1 MTKPILGVSLL
12 VVIAVAPVRSQEA
25 PPPLPLPPPAQLVR
39 FLRQSIGL
47 DSAQLV
53 LIERGEAVV
62 KVLDTRDRRDVAVF
76 GIITANAARETYVTQ
91 LRDFRT
97 SLRTPTR
104 SQLGVF
110 SDPASAADVAA
121 VTISPRDVA
130 DMKDCRPGDCIVK
143 LPATDMRRIHDEMNW
158 SAADLQTQL
167 SAYARRR
174 LVEYVT
180 DYRARGDS
188 AMAVYDDRGNLNV
201 RSSEAFAGLLAESPY
216 VYQNVPSLGRYL
228 SSYPREKLAGAAE
241 VLFWSEDVMP
251 RLRPILSVT
260 HQVVY
265 TPPELPG
272 VTLVAAKQIYANHY
286 FEAAVDLTCIVDR
299 GQGSYVLVF
308 RRYRFDN
315 MPSGGILNIR
325 GRAIGALR
333 EQLLAD
339 LRRQKA
345 TAEHRAGP

>member
-1 MTKPILGVSLL
+1 MTKLSLVVTLLGV
-12 VVIAVAPVRSQEA
+12 IAAAPLQAQTPA
-25 PPPLPLPPPAQLVR
+25 PLAR
-39 FLRQSIGL
+39 FLRQGIGL

-53 LIERGEAVV
+53 LVERGDAVV

-76 GIITANAARETYVTQ
+76 GIIAADVARDVYVSQ
-91 LRDFRT
+91 VRDFKT

-104 SQLGVF
+104 SRLGIF
-110 SDPASAADVAA
+110 SDPAIAADVEA
-121 VTISPRDVA
+121 VTISPRDVS
-130 DMKDCRPGDCIVK
+130 DMKDCRPGDCVVK
-143 LPATDMRRIHDEMNW
+143 LPVADMQRIRQEVNW
-158 SAADLQTQL
+158 SAADLQAQL

-180 DYRARGDS
+180 DYRAHGDS
-188 AMAVYDDRGNLNV
+188 AMAIYDDRGNLNV
-201 RSSEAFAGLLAESPY
+201 HASEAFAGLLAESPY

-228 SSYPREKLAGAAE
+228 AAYPRDTLGGGAAE

-260 HQVVY
+260 HEIVY

-286 FEAAVDLTCIVDR
+286 FEAALDLTCIVDR
-299 GQGSYVLVF
+299 QGGSYLLVL

-315 MPSGGILNIR
+315 MPSGGLLNIR
-325 GRAIGALR
+325 GRAVGALR
-333 EQLLAD
+333 DQLLAD

-345 TAEHRAGP
+345 TAERAVGR

>member
-1 MTKPILGVSLL
+1 MTKSILGIMLL
-12 VVIAVAPVRSQEA
+12 CAIAAAPMHGQA
-25 PPPLPLPPPAQLVR
+25 APAQLVR

-53 LIERGEAVV
+53 LVERGDAVV

-76 GIITANAARETYVTQ
+76 GIVTTEVPRETYVAQ
-91 LRDFRT
+91 VRDFRT

-104 SQLGVF
+104 SRLGIF
-110 SDPASAADVAA
+110 SDPATAADVEA
-121 VTISPRDVA
+121 VTISSRDVA
-130 DMKDCRPGDCIVK
+130 DMKDCRPGDCVVK
-143 LPATDMRRIHDEMNW
+143 LPATDMRRIHAEMDW
-158 SAADLQTQL
+158 SAADLQAQL

-260 HQVVY
+260 HQVVF

-299 GQGSYVLVF
+299 QRPDGKQGSYVLVF

-315 MPSGGILNIR
+315 MPSGGLLNIR
-325 GRAIGALR
+325 GRAVGALR
-333 EQLLAD
+333 DQLLTD
-339 LRRQKA
+339 LRRKAA
-345 TAEHRAGP
+345 TAEPR

>member
-1 MTKPILGVSLL
+1 MTKSILGVTLL
-12 VVIAVAPVRSQEA
+12 SAMAVAPMQGQA
-25 PPPLPLPPPAQLVR
+25 APAQLVR

-47 DSAQLV
+47 DSAQVVLV
-53 LIERGEAVV
+53 ERGDAVV
-62 KVLDTRDRRDVAVF
+62 QVLETRDRREVAVF
-76 GIITANAARETYVTQ
+76 GIITADVPREVYTRQ
-91 LRDFRT
+91 LRDFRS

-104 SQLGVF
+104 SQLGIF

-121 VTISPRDVA
+121 ITISPRDVA
-130 DMKDCRPGDCIVK
+130 DMKDCRPGDCVVK
-143 LPATDMRRIHDEMNW
+143 LPATDMQRIRQTMNW
-158 SAADLQTQL
+158 SAPDLQAQL
-167 SAYARRR
+167 NAYARRR

-188 AMAVYDDRGNLNV
+188 AMAIYDDRGTLNV
-201 RSSEAFAGLLAESPY
+201 RSSDAFAGLLAESPY

-228 SSYPREKLAGAAE
+228 ASYPRDTLAGASE

-286 FEAAVDLTCIVDR
+286 FEAAVDLTCVVER
-299 GQGSYVLVF
+299 QGPGGRPGSYLLVF

-315 MPSGGILNIR
+315 MPSGGLINIR
-325 GRAIGALR
+325 GRAVGALR
-333 EQLLAD
+333 DQLVAD

-345 TAEHRAGP
+345 TAEGAGGR

>member
-1 MTKPILGVSLL
+1 MSKSILAGTLL
-12 VVIAVAPVRSQEA
+12 AVIATAPVQGQDA
-25 PPPLPLPPPAQLVR
+25 PAQLVR
-39 FLRQSIGL
+39 FLRQGIGL
-47 DSAQLV
+47 DSSQLV
-53 LIERGEAVV
+53 LVERGDAVV
-62 KVLDTRDRRDVAVF
+62 KVLDTRDRRDVALF
-76 GIITANAARETYVTQ
+76 GIITADVPREAYIAQ
-91 LRDFRT
+91 ARDFRH

-104 SQLGVF
+104 ARLGIF

-121 VTISPRDVA
+121 VTISNRDVA
-130 DMKDCRPGDCIVK
+130 EMKECRPGDCVVK
-143 LPATDMRRIHDEMNW
+143 LPATDMRRIHEEMNW
-158 SAADLQTQL
+158 SGADLQAQL

-174 LVEYVT
+174 LIEYVT

-188 AMAVYDDRGNLNV
+188 AMAIYDDRGNLNV
-201 RSSEAFAGLLAESPY
+201 RASDAFAGLLAESPY

-228 SSYPREKLAGAAE
+228 SSYPRDTLAGAAE

-299 GQGSYVLVF
+299 PGGSYVLVL

-315 MPSGGILNIR
+315 MPSGGLLNIR
-325 GRAIGALR
+325 GRAVGALR
-333 EQLLAD
+333 DQLLAD
-339 LRRQKA
+339 LQGQPGVK
-345 TAEHRAGP
+345 TPH